1 MANSQRYTR
10 EIPHRYRLE
19 AQKFK
24 SGFVSLANRY
34 IDPLS
39 KSTEFENIRLSG
51 KGTILSYTIIHVSA
65 NQFKRLS
72 PYAVAI
78 IETDE
83 GARITA
89 MITDTNFE
97 DLKIGAR
104 VELVFRKIM
113 EEGDSGI
120 INYGYK
126 AKVIKN

>member
-39 KSTEFENIRLSG
+39 KSIEFENIRLSG

-65 NQFKRLS
+65 NQFKMLS